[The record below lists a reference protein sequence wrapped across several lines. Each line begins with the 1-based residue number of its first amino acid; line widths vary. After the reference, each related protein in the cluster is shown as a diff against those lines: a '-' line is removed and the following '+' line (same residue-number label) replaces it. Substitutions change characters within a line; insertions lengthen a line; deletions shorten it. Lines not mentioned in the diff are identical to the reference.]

1 MNLIL
6 WNHCWSITSVL
17 EGRVGFWFTVLLLAF
32 AGCMYMCSSYS
43 TYSTL
48 SNGSGKATNW
58 EDRTLKL
65 PGHLLIHDLHLLFAL
80 TWQTYCCT
88 VVIGKTG
95 PDGTQQ
101 NIVVQM
107 IKSCSMWKNKYQKK
121 KKRWHSGIFFPSV
134 NQPINESNINKSS
147 NTWSVIKIL
156 SFSFK
161 PDSDVEKEKTCNEVF
176 LILLQSLFYQTIK
189 KYFTRRFQKWI
200 SPSIMGFHSLTLYF
214 IDFKPSSNLNDF
226 CNGPIWNLTP
236 NSNFILLRK
245 EKSNWLL
252 DQLSKSEVE

>member
-1 MNLIL
+1 MGHSKKL
-6 WNHCWSITSVL
+6 WCKWSKV
-17 EGRVGFWFTVLLLAF
+17 A
-32 AGCMYMCSSYS
+32 AC
-43 TYSTL
+43 
-48 SNGSGKATNW
+48 GK
-58 EDRTLKL
+58 
-65 PGHLLIHDLHLLFAL
+65 I
-80 TWQTYCCT
+80 
-88 VVIGKTG
+88 
-95 PDGTQQ
+95 
-101 NIVVQM
+101 NI
-107 IKSCSMWKNKYQKK
+107 KKK

-252 DQLSKSEVE
+252 DQLSKSKVE